1 MIKINIK
8 ETAIR
13 NGIKSG
19 YQLQKAMNI
28 QPAQA
33 YKWFNNDLKMI
44 DVTSLDK
51 LCEFFDC
58 VPSDL
63 IVYKSSKVRKEKPVK
78 SPVNAEKET
87 IKDESKGDLLSTAE
101 VAKRL
106 GLSERTIRDS
116 YKNGRLPFTK
126 IGTKNFVSESNFEA
140 FKMQRLSDEQKQ

>member
-1 MIKINIK
+1 MIKVNIK
-8 ETAIR
+8 EIAE
-13 NGIKSG
+13 NKGIMSG

-44 DVTSLDK
+44 DVASLDK
-51 LCEFFDC
+51 LCEFFGC

-63 IVYKSSKVRKEKPVK
+63 LVYKSNKVRKEKTVKTPVIAQK
-78 SPVNAEKET
+78 ST
-87 IKDESKGDLLSTAE
+87 IKDESKGDLLPTSE
-101 VAKRL
+101 VASRL

-126 IGTKNFVSESNFEA
+126 IGTKNLVSESDFQT
-140 FKMQRLSDEQKQ
+140 FKALRLSEEER

>member
-1 MIKINIK
+1 MIKVNIK
-8 ETAIR
+8 EIAE
-13 NGIKSG
+13 NKGIMSG

-44 DVTSLDK
+44 DVASLDK
-51 LCEFFDC
+51 LCEFFGC

-63 IVYKSSKVRKEKPVK
+63 LVYKSNKVRKEKPVK

-106 GLSERTIRDS
+106 GLSERTVRDNYTS
-116 YKNGRLPFTK
+116 GRLPFTK
-126 IGTKNFVSESNFEA
+126 IGTKNFVSESDFQT
-140 FKMQRLSDEQKQ
+140 FKKERF

>member
-1 MIKINIK
+1 M
-8 ETAIR
+8 AIR
-13 NGIKSG
+13 KGITSG

-44 DVTSLDK
+44 DVASLDK

-63 IVYKSSKVRKEKPVK
+63 IVYKSSKVKKEKTVKAPVTAQG
-78 SPVNAEKET
+78 SASDNT
-87 IKDESKGDLLSTAE
+87 SKADLLSTAE

-106 GLSERTIRDS
+106 ELSESTIRDN
-116 YKNGRLPFTK
+116 YKNGNLPSTK
-126 IGTKNFVSESNFEA
+126 IGTRSFVSESDFES
-140 FKMQRLSDEQKQ
+140 FKAKRKSLGL